1 MRPATSSRLG
11 HFDPSRGARRR
22 WSLIVSLVAL
32 LAAAPVAVITWSL
45 LTPSVEI
52 WRHLWATRLPE
63 MLLSTVALL
72 AMVIVGTLIL
82 GGGLAWLVSGYEFPG
97 RKALTWMLVLPLA
110 MPGYILGFVFMSTFG
125 FTGPVQGALR
135 SMFGP
140 DVTVP
145 EIRSLWG
152 AALVFSLCLYPY
164 VYLLARAAIREQATP
179 GYEVARSLGYSH
191 LRAARKVIL
200 PLARPSLIAGLT
212 LVTLE
217 TLTDFATVIYF
228 NVQTVSV
235 GVYRVWKGMFDRDAA
250 SELASLVLL
259 FALALLLLERT
270 LRGRARY
277 EQQGGGTR
285 QLPSRKLYGPRA
297 LAATGV
303 CLLVLTLAFA
313 APVAQLAGWT
323 ISQFVR
329 GTETVD
335 SRFFRYLS
343 NSAMLA
349 LSAAVL
355 VALVAIAVTNARRF
369 NGTRYVRSMSQM
381 ATAGYALPGPVIA
394 IGVLLVL
401 AGMDRALSTLG
412 IAFPGLLVTGSL
424 VGVIYAYVVRFMA
437 LGVNGI
443 DASLQKVPQELT
455 LTARTLGAKPGRVMR
470 QIHLPLTKAG
480 VAVALLLVG
489 IDALKELPMV
499 LLLRPFGFDTLPVW
513 VWQMAS
519 ESRWESAALPSLTI
533 IVASLIPVALL
544 TRSFRGS
551 EAEAALL
558 PVAGKRTLEGAR
570 T

>member
-1 MRPATSSRLG
+1 M
-11 HFDPSRGARRR
+11 
-22 WSLIVSLVAL
+22 VSLVAL
-32 LAAAPVAVITWSL
+32 LAAAPVAVIAWSL

-164 VYLLARAAIREQATP
+164 VYLLARAAIREQAPP
-179 GYEVARSLGYSH
+179 GYEVARSLGCSH
-191 LRAARKVIL
+191 FRAARKVIL
-200 PLARPSLIAGLT
+200 PMARPSLMAGLT

-270 LRGRARY
+270 LRGPARY
-277 EQQGGGTR
+277 DQQGGGTR
-285 QLPSRKLYGPRA
+285 QLPFRKLYGPRA
-297 LAATGV
+297 LAATGACV
-303 CLLVLTLAFA
+303 LVLTVAFA

-323 ISQFVR
+323 IGQFVR

-369 NGTRYVRSMSQM
+369 NGTRYVRSISQM

-401 AGMDRALSTLG
+401 GGVDRALNTLG
-412 IAFPGLLVTGSL
+412 ISVPGLLVTGSL
-424 VGVIYAYVVRFMA
+424 AGVIYAYVVRFMA

-470 QIHLPLTKAG
+470 RIHLPLTKSG

-513 VWQMAS
+513 VWQLAS

-533 IVASLIPVALL
+533 IAASLIPVALL
-544 TRSFRGS
+544 TRSFRGF

-558 PVAGKRTLEGAR
+558 PVAAKRTLEGAR